1 MHARVVAATAATILG
16 TGLSLLSP
24 GSGARAGEVGEA
36 AEPGG
41 PTVIAHRGA
50 AAYGPVVADPATRN
64 ALGMRALGTA
74 ASRVA
79 NVLAYNDVFMLI
91 AAIALLTMVWMLIHR
106 LRLLKRDRA
115 LARAAS
121 SPAPLP
127 TPAP

>member
-1 MHARVVAATAATILG
+1 VQA
-16 TGLSLLSP
+16 
-24 GSGARAGEVGEA
+24 
-36 AEPGG
+36 
-41 PTVIAHRGA
+41 GA
-50 AAYGPVVADPATRN
+50 AAYAPVVADPATRN
-64 ALGMRALGTA
+64 ALGMRALGAA
-74 ASRVA
+74 ASREA

-121 SPAPLP
+121 SPDPVP